1 MNANRIA
8 GRAISPS
15 KDLMLSAA
23 VLTLITAGALGG
35 LTPVQAQE
43 TRSQDTAA
51 TPEQIAADKAQA
63 EKDATVVV
71 VTGTNIKGVKPVGS
85 ETTTMKRE
93 EILATGMTNV
103 TDVLRTLP
111 QVQNVGD
118 PNGATMREGGTA
130 GYGGNSTQGTTVNL
144 RGIGSSATLT
154 LVDGHRLAPSGAA
167 LTFTEATQVPI
178 AAVER
183 IEIVSD
189 GASAIYGS
197 DAVSGVINFVLRKRY
212 NGAEVTGRYSVNKG
226 ADERG
231 FSMTAGHSWEN
242 LGKMGLGNAI
252 FSMDSTN
259 RSAFARS
266 SSPYLRQ
273 DLTRFGGLDNR
284 INGAT
289 STPGIPGN
297 IVVTTTTYF
306 PVYGQS
312 YNTYGLPAGTNEHL
326 TGADLLAT
334 PNLADT
340 ADYADYIGAMKR
352 QQFVFILNQEIT
364 PWLDFSYE
372 GFYTHRETI
381 SRGLFTNSAV
391 TLTSASPYYI
401 TGVPGLAPG
410 ADQTIQYNFYKDIG
424 AQTTYNPDTTWT
436 QTASL
441 KAKLPG
447 DWSADT
453 YATFGRDAT
462 CGICNIGNNVDLDA
476 FKYQI
481 AQGNINPLSSEPL
494 TDAQKATFIGTN
506 IQSSQNKMADFG
518 LKFSGPL
525 FSLPAGQVRAAV
537 GIEHQYNEQHL
548 ANGANRGT
556 DNHFQWDNITS
567 SDRTVDS
574 AYAEIFIP
582 IISRDMNIPLV
593 QDINLD
599 IAGRYDKYSDFGN
612 TSNPKIGI
620 TWDVND
626 ELSFRGSWGTSF
638 RAPSLTDTNANVFSY
653 GVIYPAANNS
663 GDPDIGQAFPG
674 YSYVLLFGG
683 ANPDLKPEE
692 ATTWSAGFDY
702 KPAWID
708 GLTIGSTYYDIAY
721 DNQIV
726 FSPSTSLFLSSP
738 ANRAIYSNYIKPINN
753 TGCVEGDPST
763 YDPALAAY
771 LALPNL
777 YGSTV
782 GQACQVQVILD
793 GRETNMATTHQYGV
807 DLHAN
812 YMRNTSLGFLN
823 FGGSVTKILSSKQTI
838 VDGTAAVD
846 ATDRM
851 YYPVSLRARLN
862 AGWTKN
868 GWNVNLFANYAGGY
882 LNDQTI
888 SDNGVQRP
896 FQKVEANTTYD
907 MGLGYMVP
915 KDTGGFAQG
924 MRVSLNIQ
932 NVLNQAPQVVLTSGG
947 SAFDAA
953 NSNVLGRVFSLQL
966 TKAF

>member
-1 MNANRIA
+1 MYANRIA
-8 GRAISPS
+8 TRIASS
-15 KDLMLSAA
+15 RRLML
-23 VLTLITAGALGG
+23 G
-35 LTPVQAQE
+35 
-43 TRSQDTAA
+43 TAA
-51 TPEQIAADKAQA
+51 LPLIVTAALISFTPAHAQDIPVTQENTAAAPDVDSKSTDK
-63 EKDATVVV
+63 DTTVVV
-71 VTGTNIKGVKPVGS
+71 VTGTNIKGIKPVGS

-93 EILATGMTNV
+93 EILATGLTNV

-111 QVQNVGD
+111 QVQNTGD

-130 GYGGNSTQGTTVNL
+130 GYGGNSTQGTTINL

-226 ADERG
+226 ADEKG
-231 FSMTAGHSWEN
+231 VSATAGHSWN
-242 LGKMGLGNAI
+242 NVGKFGEGNAI
-252 FSMDSTN
+252 FSMDFTD
-259 RSAFARS
+259 RSAFARNK
-266 SSPYLRQ
+266 SPYLMQ

-289 STPGIPGN
+289 ATPGTPGN

-306 PVYGQS
+306 PVYGTT
-312 YNTYGLPAGTNEHL
+312 YNTYGLPNGTNEHL
-326 TGADLLAT
+326 TGADLLAA
-334 PNLADT
+334 PNLVDS
-340 ADYADYIGAMKR
+340 ADYADYIGALKR
-352 QQFVFILNQEIT
+352 QQYVFILNQSIT

-381 SRGLFTNSAV
+381 SRALYTNSAIK
-391 TLTSASPYYI
+391 LTAASPFYI
-401 TGVPGLAPG
+401 QGVPGIAPG
-410 ADQTIQYNFYKDIG
+410 ADETVQYNFYKDIG

-441 KAKLPG
+441 KARLPKS
-447 DWSADT
+447 WSADG

-462 CGICNIGNNVDLDA
+462 CGICNINNNVDVDA
-476 FKYQI
+476 FNFQI
-481 AQGNINPLSSEPL
+481 AQGNINPLSSTPL

-506 IQSSQNKMADFG
+506 IQASTNKMADFG
-518 LKFSGPL
+518 LKFTGPL
-525 FSLPAGQVRAAV
+525 FSLPAGPVRLAV
-537 GIEHQYNEQHL
+537 GAEHQYNEQHL
-548 ANGANRGT
+548 SNGANRGT
-556 DNHFQWDNITS
+556 DNHFQWDNITTS
-567 SDRTVDS
+567 NRTVDS
-574 AYAEIFIP
+574 AYLEVFIP
-582 IISRDMNIPLV
+582 VISRDMNIPLV

-599 IAGRYDKYSDFGN
+599 LAGRYDKYSDFGD

-653 GVIYPAANNS
+653 AGIFPFPNNS
-663 GDPDIGQAFPG
+663 GDPNIAQAFPG
-674 YSYVLLFGG
+674 YSYALMFIG
-683 ANPDLKPEE
+683 ANPDLRPEE

-702 KPAWID
+702 KPAWVD
-708 GLTIGSTYYDIAY
+708 GLSVGSTYYDIAY

-726 FSPSTSLFLSSP
+726 FQPTVNLFLSSP
-738 ANRAIYSNYIKPINN
+738 ENRAVYSKYIHPVDN
-753 TGCVEGDPST
+753 TGCVEGDSST
-763 YDPALAAY
+763 YDPELAKY
-771 LALPNL
+771 VALPNL

-782 GQACQVQVILD
+782 GQVCQVQVVLD
-793 GRETNMATTHQYGV
+793 ARETNMAATHQYGV
-807 DLHAN
+807 DLHAT
-812 YMRNTSLGFLN
+812 YVRNTSYGFLN

-838 VDGTAAVD
+838 VEGTD
-846 ATDRM
+846 AISAIDH
-851 YYPVSLRARLN
+851 YSYPVSLRGRFN
-862 AGWTKN
+862 AGWAKN
-868 GWNVNLFANYAGGY
+868 GWNVNLFANYVGGY
-882 LNDQTI
+882 LNDQTL

-896 FQKVEANTTYD
+896 FQKVKANTTYD
-907 MGLGYMVP
+907 LGVGYMVP
-915 KDTGGFAQG
+915 QDSTSFAKG
-924 MRVSLNIQ
+924 VRVSLNIQ
-932 NVLNQAPQVVLTSGG
+932 NVLNQAPQIVLTNN
-947 SAFDAA
+947 SAYDPA
-953 NSNVLGRVFSLQL
+953 NSSILGRVFSLQL